1 MIKLVYRSVAVRST
15 SEQQQQQQQNFSG
28 FGGLSFTR
36 VSKTGCK
43 INGD

>member
-1 MIKLVYRSVAVRST
+1 MIKVVYRFVAVRST
-15 SEQQQQQQQNFSG
+15 TEQQQQQNFSG
-28 FGGLSFTR
+28 FGGLRFTR

>member
-1 MIKLVYRSVAVRST
+1 MIKVVYRFVAVRST
-15 SEQQQQQQQNFSG
+15 TEQQQQQQNFSG

>member
-1 MIKLVYRSVAVRST
+1 MIKVVYRFVAVRST
-15 SEQQQQQQQNFSG
+15 IEQQQQKLSG
-28 FGGLSFTR
+28 SSFTR